1 MQLKNC
7 NSGEL
12 YEVVGPVYSNEITKI
27 WCGKIS
33 EGEYEGAFV
42 KMLNYGELEDK
53 RAANELKSICQE
65 EINTLKQASKCSKK
79 VPSVK
84 ASWNNPKEKRY
95 VIIMDTMPGVSLR
108 EWLEKHQKDELQAKD
123 IFIRKSLAVQ
133 ICEIMRDICK
143 KFPVIVHRDLKP
155 ENIFINFNK
164 NTKKWEAYI
173 IDFGCANLNYI
184 RNLGTTNYQAPEQIR
199 IGNTRVSIT
208 SKTDIFAIGQIMYEM
223 LLGRAPIIGEDYQYK
238 ARQNSWVQTPRLP
251 EYLEGIPGVMDMME
265 VINKMT
271 SFDIDDRPSYENIIR
286 NLKNIKIG

>member
-33 EGEYEGAFV
+33 EGEYKGAFV

-53 RAANELKSICQE
+53 RAANELKNICQE
-65 EINTLKQASKCSKK
+65 EINTLKQVSKCSKK

-84 ASWNNPKEKRY
+84 ASWNDPKEKRY

-123 IFIRKSLAVQ
+123 IFIRKSLVVQ

-251 EYLEGIPGVMDMME
+251 EYLEGIPGVMDMTE